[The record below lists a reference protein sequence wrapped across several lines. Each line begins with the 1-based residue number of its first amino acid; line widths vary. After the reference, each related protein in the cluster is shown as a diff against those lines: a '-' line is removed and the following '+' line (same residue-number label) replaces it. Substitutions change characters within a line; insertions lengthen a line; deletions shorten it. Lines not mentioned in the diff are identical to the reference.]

1 MKSYWI
7 KYITYYKGEEIY
19 ERENEN
25 IQYQAN
31 WEENPLWCWYIV
43 VLREI
48 TTPITPHKVYDDRV
62 IEELQRKI
70 HILIIW

>member
-7 KYITYYKGEEIY
+7 KYITYYRGEEKY

-25 IQYQAN
+25 IEYAAN
-31 WEENPLWCWYIV
+31 WEENPLSCWYIV
-43 VLREI
+43 VFIGI
-48 TTPITPHKVYDDRV
+48 TTPTIIQKVYDDRV